1 MKAKVESKYVFR
13 VPVVDMVSWIL
24 TSFKPG
30 DEVPPNPNP
39 NPKPNPHLKLSLSLG
54 LSLSLSLSLTLTLPL
69 TLTLTLALTPTP
81 TPHQVQVARWPLD
94 HFAWQLTGRRTVAG
108 RRGGGR

>member
-1 MKAKVESKYVFR
+1 MAEVVRLREEVCYLVITLCQCARSYGHARRSSSRRSK
-13 VPVVDMVSWIL
+13 PS
-24 TSFKPG
+24 
-30 DEVPPNPNP
+30 PNLYP
-39 NPKPNPHLKLSLSLG
+39 NPKLTPSPNPY
-54 LSLSLSLSLTLTLPL
+54 
-69 TLTLTLALTPTP
+69 P